1 MLYICSRFSKKD
13 VSIEEQKAQAQAYY
27 LQGNAYRK
35 QQQWAEA
42 LNAYE
47 AATALDSASPAK
59 AAREMLMNILN
70 YYCKEYYNP

>member
-1 MLYICSRFSKKD
+1 MITEATR
-13 VSIEEQKAQAQAYY
+13 AQAQAYY
-27 LQGNAYRK
+27 IQGNAYRK

-47 AATALDSASPAK
+47 AAAALDPESPAV
-59 AAREMLMNILN
+59 AAREMLMNIMN

>member
-1 MLYICSRFSKKD
+1 M
-13 VSIEEQKAQAQAYY
+13 SIEEQKRQAQAYY

-35 QQQWAEA
+35 QQQWSEA

-47 AATALDSASPAK
+47 AATALDPSSPAV
-59 AAREMLMNILN
+59 AAREMLMNIMN

>member
-1 MLYICSRFSKKD
+1 MSTDESKAR
-13 VSIEEQKAQAQAYY
+13 AQEYY

-47 AATALDSASPAK
+47 AATALDPASPAA
-59 AAREMLMNILN
+59 AARKMLMNIME